1 MGAVALIGERRQV
14 SESAPIAGYGEQL
27 NNQTKDRTMTTTITL
42 TYRVRLPSGI
52 TGPELTFLTSA
63 PSIGRGDALQYA
75 VAEVRAQ
82 LERNGVTRRDI
93 VPIRC
98 ALKGKTM
105 TTEITFQGHALTCA
119 CGHSGR
125 DVLPAYGCDAI
136 CVSCIADTANA
147 CWPHTRLDA
156 GSDRETVV
164 NWLAGNDRNGCYLD
178 DDMTAE
184 GWAPM
189 TLADAWRQVAIAHEI
204 ADPDHDPTPL
214 A

>member
-1 MGAVALIGERRQV
+1 VGAVALIGERRQV

-27 NNQTKDRTMTTTITL
+27 NNQAKDR
-42 TYRVRLPSGI
+42 
-52 TGPELTFLTSA
+52 
-63 PSIGRGDALQYA
+63 
-75 VAEVRAQ
+75 
-82 LERNGVTRRDI
+82 
-93 VPIRC
+93 
-98 ALKGKTM
+98 TM

-119 CGHSGR
+119 CGYSGR
-125 DVLPAYGCDAI
+125 DVLPAYGCDAM

-164 NWLAGNDRNGCYLD
+164 SWLAGNDRNGCYLD
-178 DDMTAE
+178 DDMIAE